1 MNTVIL
7 GVSRDS
13 LKSHQKFSE
22 KNNLPFSLLVDE
34 DAFLHEQFDVL
45 KEKKMFGKI
54 GLGTERSTFLI
65 DENGTLIA
73 EFRKVKAKGHAVDM
87 LEEVKNRTAAQ

>member
-13 LKSHQKFSE
+13 LKSHQKFSQ
-22 KNNLPFSLLVDE
+22 KHNLPFSLLVDDDE
-34 DAFLHEQFDVL
+34 FLHNQFDVI
-45 KEKKMFGKI
+45 KEKKLFGKK

-65 DENGTLIA
+65 NEMGILI
-73 EFRKVKAKGHAVDM
+73 EEYRKVKAKGHAEEM
-87 LEEVKNRTAAQ
+87 LKKIEIMEK